1 MRNPQQWELMSTDK
15 IAIQVRGL
23 GKRYRLG
30 ETHEVYRTFRD
41 TLATLPAWLRNT
53 SRERRA
59 AKAGGH
65 DPETPPGTFWALRGI
80 DLDVH
85 EGDVLGIVGRNGAGK
100 STLLKILAR
109 ITEPTR
115 GRAEIHG
122 RIGSLLEVGT
132 GFHLELS
139 GRENIFLS
147 GAILGMRKA
156 EIRRK
161 FEAIVDFAG
170 VDEFLDTPV
179 KRYSNGMRV
188 RLAFAVAAHLEPEIL
203 IVDEVLSVGDA
214 EFQKKCVGKMK
225 DVAGGGRTVLFVS
238 HNMQAVKA
246 LCESGILLER
256 GRIVQRG
263 PIAEVVEAYLARAT
277 AVEPGTPIPPEF
289 HRRYPCDLEVFRVD
303 VLNRHDEPAGFVL
316 MEEPFGLRLHCRARR
331 SRPDYTVNVQFR
343 RDDGLVLGTIG
354 TSYVLDRLEM
364 RDGGVYALTAR
375 LKNVFSPGQYSMDV
389 RVAAGP
395 EEIDFVEGIPLT
407 VAPVTAGDELPQ
419 REGVVQLRSEWSL
432 EEEDADGAP
441 QGGP

>member
-1 MRNPQQWELMSTDK
+1 MNTDK
-15 IAIQVRGL
+15 IAIHVRGL

-41 TLATLPAWLRNT
+41 MLATLPAWLRHK

-59 AKAGGH
+59 AKSGPW
-65 DPETPPGTFWALRGI
+65 DPETPPGTFWALRDI
-80 DLDVH
+80 DLDVQ
-85 EGDVLGIVGRNGAGK
+85 EGAVLGIVGRNGAGK

-122 RIGSLLEVGT
+122 RVGSLLEVGT

-161 FEAIVDFAG
+161 FDAIVDFAG
-170 VDEFLDTPV
+170 VETFLDTPV

-246 LCESGILLER
+246 LCDSGILLEH
-256 GRIVQRG
+256 GRIVHQG
-263 PIAEVVEAYLARAT
+263 PVADVVEAYLARAA
-277 AVEPGTPIPPEF
+277 AVEPGMLIPPER
-289 HRRYPCDLEVFRVD
+289 HRRYPCDFEVFRVD
-303 VLNRHDEPAGFVL
+303 VLNRHGEPTGFVL
-316 MEEPFGLRLHCRARR
+316 MEEPFGLRLHCRVRQ
-331 SRPDYTVNVQFR
+331 SRPDYAVSIQFR
-343 RDDGLVLGTIG
+343 RDDGLVLGTVG
-354 TSYVLDRLEM
+354 TSYVLDRLEV
-364 RDGGVYALTAR
+364 RSGGAYTLTAR
-375 LKNVFSPGQYSMDV
+375 LKNVFSPGQCRMDV
-389 RVAAGP
+389 RVVAGP
-395 EEIDFVEGIPLT
+395 EEVDYVEGIPLT

-432 EEEDADGAP
+432 DEEDAAPAP

>member
-263 PIAEVVEAYLARAT
+263 PIADVVEAYLARAT
-277 AVEPGTPIPPEF
+277 AVDPGTLIPPEF

-303 VLNRHDEPAGFVL
+303 VLNRHGEPAGFVL

-364 RDGGVYALTAR
+364 RD
-375 LKNVFSPGQYSMDV
+375 
-389 RVAAGP
+389 P

>member
-1 MRNPQQWELMSTDK
+1 MRRVQQSGRMNANN

-41 TLATLPAWLRNT
+41 TLVTLPAWLRHKA
-53 SRERRA
+53 RERSA
-59 AKAGGH
+59 ANSGAC
-65 DPETPPGTFWALRGI
+65 DPETPPGTFWALRDI
-80 DLDVH
+80 DLDIH
-85 EGDVLGIVGRNGAGK
+85 DGDVLGIVGRNGAGK

-109 ITEPTR
+109 ITEPTK

-122 RIGSLLEVGT
+122 RVGSLLEVGT

-139 GRENIFLS
+139 GRENIYLS

-156 EIRRK
+156 EIRQK
-161 FEAIVDFAG
+161 FDAIVDFAG

-214 EFQKKCVGKMK
+214 EFQKKCIGKMK

-246 LCESGILLER
+246 LCDSGILLEH
-256 GRIVQRG
+256 GRIAQRG
-263 PIAEVVEAYLARAT
+263 PIADVVEAYLARAT
-277 AVEPGTPIPPEF
+277 AVEPGTEIPPNC

-303 VLNRHDEPAGFVL
+303 VLNRHGNPAGFVL
-316 MEEPFGLRLHCRARR
+316 MEEPFGLQLHCRAHKA
-331 SRPDYTVNVQFR
+331 RPDYAVSIQFR
-343 RDDGLVLGTIG
+343 RDDGLVLGTVG
-354 TSYVLDRLEM
+354 TTYVLDRLDMQE
-364 RDGGVYALTAR
+364 GGVYALTAR
-375 LKNVFSPGQYSMDV
+375 LKNVFSPGQYRLDI
-389 RVAAGP
+389 RVDAGP
-395 EEIDFVEGIPLT
+395 ENVDFIEGIPLT
-407 VAPVTAGDELPQ
+407 VAPVTAGDELPH
-419 REGVVQLRSEWSL
+419 REGVVQLRSEWRL
-432 EEEDADGAP
+432 EAEDADAALRGE
-441 QGGP
+441 G

>member
-1 MRNPQQWELMSTDK
+1 MSANT

-30 ETHEVYRTFRD
+30 ATHEVYRTFRD
-41 TLATLPAWLRNT
+41 TLVTLPAWLRNRT
-53 SRERRA
+53 RERSA
-59 AKAGGH
+59 ASSSIC
-65 DPETPPGTFWALRGI
+65 DPETPPGTFWALRDI
-80 DLDVH
+80 DLDIH
-85 EGDVLGIVGRNGAGK
+85 DGDVLGIVGRNGAGK

-109 ITEPTR
+109 ITEPTK

-139 GRENIFLS
+139 GRENIYLS

-161 FEAIVDFAG
+161 FDAIVAFAG

-214 EFQKKCVGKMK
+214 EFQKKCIGKMK
-225 DVAGGGRTVLFVS
+225 DVAGCGRTVLFVS

-246 LCESGILLER
+246 LCDSGILLEH
-256 GRIVQRG
+256 GRIIERG
-263 PIAEVVEAYLARAT
+263 PIAEVVEAYLAHAT
-277 AVEPGTPIPPEF
+277 AVEAGAEIPPAY

-303 VLNRHDEPAGFVL
+303 ILNRHSEPAGFVL
-316 MEEPFGLRLHCRARR
+316 MEEPFGLRLHCRVHKA
-331 SRPDYTVNVQFR
+331 RPDYAVTIQFR
-343 RDDGLVLGTIG
+343 RDDGLILGTVG
-354 TSYVLDRLEM
+354 TSYVIDRLEM
-364 RDGGVYALTAR
+364 QEGGIYTLTAR
-375 LKNVFSPGQYSMDV
+375 LKNVFSPGQYSMDIGIH
-389 RVAAGP
+389 AGP
-395 EEIDFVEGIPLT
+395 ESVDFIEGVPLT
-407 VAPVTAGDELPQ
+407 VAPVTAGDELPH
-419 REGVVQLRSEWSL
+419 REGVVQLRSEWEL
-432 EEEDADGAP
+432 EAEDAGSAP
-441 QGGP
+441 QGE